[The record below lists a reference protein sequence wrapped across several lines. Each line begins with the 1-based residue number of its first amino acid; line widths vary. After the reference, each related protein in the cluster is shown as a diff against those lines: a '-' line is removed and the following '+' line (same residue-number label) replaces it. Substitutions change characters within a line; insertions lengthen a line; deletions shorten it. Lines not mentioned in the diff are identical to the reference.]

1 MADNDP
7 SPKPGTKPAMK
18 SLVKS
23 PADCADMAELR
34 VEIDRLDGQIVA
46 LLAARSGYV
55 ARAAELKKTRAAIVD
70 DARIQQVIARARA
83 AAMIHGADADVIEA
97 IYRAMIEAF
106 IAFEKRVFDHDKR

>member
-34 VEIDRLDGQIVA
+34 VEIETEP
-46 LLAARSGYV
+46 LAV
-55 ARAAELKKTRAAIVD
+55 
-70 DARIQQVIARARA
+70 
-83 AAMIHGADADVIEA
+83 H
-97 IYRAMIEAF
+97 
-106 IAFEKRVFDHDKR
+106 